1 MYGGTKYKM
10 FKLTVKIKNKKNI
23 STNNLQ
29 NIFDK
34 IVRTLENNEY
44 FDIIKDQ
51 DDNVI
56 GSWEI
61 QLNEEDK

>member
-1 MYGGTKYKM
+1 MY
-10 FKLTVKIKNKKNI
+10 KLTVKIKNKKNI
-23 STNNLQ
+23 STNQLQ

-34 IVRTLENNEY
+34 IFRTLENNEY

-51 DDNVI
+51 DDNVV

>member
-1 MYGGTKYKM
+1 M
-10 FKLTVKIKNKKNI
+10 FKLNARIKSKKNI
-23 STNNLQ
+23 STNQLQ
-29 NIFDK
+29 NIFDR

-44 FDIIKDQ
+44 FDIIKDE
-51 DDNVI
+51 DDNVV

>member
-1 MYGGTKYKM
+1 M

-34 IVRTLENNEY
+34 IVRTIENNEY

-51 DDNVI
+51 DDNVV

>member
-1 MYGGTKYKM
+1 M
-10 FKLTVKIKNKKNI
+10 FKLNARIKSKKNI
-23 STNNLQ
+23 STNQLQ

-51 DDNVI
+51 DDNVV
-56 GSWEI
+56 GSWEV

>member
-1 MYGGTKYKM
+1 M
-10 FKLTVKIKNKKNI
+10 FKLAVKIKNKKNI
-23 STNNLQ
+23 STNHLQ

-51 DDNVI
+51 DDNVV

-61 QLNEEDK
+61 QLNEE